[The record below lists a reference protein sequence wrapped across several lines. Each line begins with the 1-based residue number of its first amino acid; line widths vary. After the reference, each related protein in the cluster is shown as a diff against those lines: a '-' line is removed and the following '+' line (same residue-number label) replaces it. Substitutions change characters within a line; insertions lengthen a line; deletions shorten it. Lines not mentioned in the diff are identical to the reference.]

1 MEFHEVANIFPLLTG
16 NEFESL
22 RDDIKTNGLLEPI
35 VIHEGKILDGRNRYT
50 ACLGADVFPDTV
62 DYDGNDPLGY
72 VLSKNLHRRHLNESQ
87 RGIVGEKIE
96 TMLHGGDRQDA
107 NLHLATTRSEA
118 AELVNV
124 SPRTIASVAK
134 IRKEAPELIPAI
146 ESGELRVGKA
156 VQQINRAERVEKI
169 LEAPELLTEV
179 RYPVIYADPPWRYEH
194 SKTDNRKIENQYPT
208 MSLDELYALPVSK
221 LATDDAVLLLW
232 ATSPKLEEAMWVIS
246 AWDFVYRTNMVWI
259 KDKIGMGYYARQQHE
274 LLLIATRGSL
284 PVPEP
289 ANRHSSIIE
298 GPRVEHSKKPV
309 GVYDIIEGM
318 YPEYSKIELFGRQQ
332 RAGWVMWGN
341 EV

>member
-50 ACLGADVFPDTV
+50 ACLGADVVPDYE
-62 DYDGNDPLGY
+62 DYDGDDPLGF

-87 RGIVGEKIE
+87 RGRVASKIADMPEGRPDNNSTNLYSLQDAANLLNVGRTTVANIKKIE
-96 TMLHGGDRQDA
+96 L
-107 NLHLATTRSEA
+107 
-118 AELVNV
+118 
-124 SPRTIASVAK
+124 
-134 IRKEAPELIPAI
+134 EAPELIPAI